1 MGHTLDEAKV
11 NAEDALQDWMDSME
25 ELGHEIPDPSPLEA
39 IDVPADSTLSTILLV
54 RPSRSRSVRLNL
66 VVDSC
71 VATVIN
77 SEARRRGMTRKSYV
91 EWMVRRTAQMGGL
104 VDCIRRVNGVVEGT
118 KLPRVRE
125 DRPKEIIHRDSLG
138 ILGLG

>member
-1 MGHTLDEAKV
+1 MGPTGSSSLTCLGVAMGHTLDEAMV

-66 VVDSC
+66 VVDSG

-77 SEARRRGMTRKSYV
+77 SEARRRGMTRKSYI
-91 EWMVRRTAQMGGL
+91 EWMVRRTAQMGG
-104 VDCIRRVNGVVEGT
+104 
-118 KLPRVRE
+118 
-125 DRPKEIIHRDSLG
+125 
-138 ILGLG
+138 